1 MRALRPPVDPTVTFR
16 RGAFS
21 AVLLAVSLAGPFALA
36 SESSDE
42 LVREARAHEAA
53 NEDDLAA
60 RRYTEALTLDALS
73 SSAWLG
79 LAELRMRTGDPRE
92 AERVYTA
99 ALARLPLLAA
109 ALKGRAHARW
119 ASGLHAEAEGD
130 LAAFAETSDEASAYR
145 ELANWF
151 GSDGRASAQLA
162 TWRRLLVTASQS
174 ETEMNEAHRMVR
186 ALIVIVGSADPACSP
201 IDPNP
206 TRLALS
212 RICTPPAVRSEATVS
227 RPPSRTLQRRS
238 RRQAKRHPAR
248 RHTRG

>member
-1 MRALRPPVDPTVTFR
+1 MTFR
-16 RGAFS
+16 RGAFW
-21 AVLLAVSLAGPFALA
+21 AVLLAASLAGPHALA

-53 NEDDLAA
+53 NEDALAA
-60 RRYTEALTLDALS
+60 RRYTEALAIDGLN

-79 LAELRMRTGDPRE
+79 LAELRMRTGDARE

-109 ALKGRAHARW
+109 ALKGRAYARW

-130 LAAFAETSDEASAYR
+130 LAVFADTSGEASAYR

-151 GSDGRASAQLA
+151 GSDGRTSAQLA
-162 TWRRLLVTASQS
+162 TWRRLRVTASQS
-174 ETEMNEAHRMVR
+174 ETALSEARRMVR
-186 ALIVIVGSADPACSP
+186 ALILIVGSADPACFP
-201 IDPNP
+201 IDPSP
-206 TRLALS
+206 TRRALS
-212 RICTPPAVRSEATVS
+212 RICTPPPLRGEAAVS

-238 RRQAKRHPAR
+238 RRPAKRPPAR
-248 RHTRG
+248 RHTQG